1 MDQIISLKKQLLEAL
16 LDYYI
21 DQHNKDIAELEN
33 VYNKYN
39 QEMKENCKNFWDT
52 MIVPNSL
59 RNCFSITDKFVVE
72 NIQLITNNGI
82 GYYDYYS
89 DNTSAPVCY
98 KIVYHNKTNYSDNT
112 SASYVTLI
120 KL

>member
-1 MDQIISLKKQLLEAL
+1 MDQIISLKKQLLKAL

-21 DQHNKDIAELEN
+21 HQHNKDIAELEN

-39 QEMKENCKNFWDT
+39 QEMSVNYKNFSDI

-59 RNCFSITDKFVVE
+59 KNCFSITDKFVVE

-82 GYYDYYS
+82 GYYGD
-89 DNTSAPVCY
+89 Y
-98 KIVYHNKTNYSDNT
+98 KIVYHNKTNY
-112 SASYVTLI
+112 VTLI
-120 KL
+120 DITK

>member
-1 MDQIISLKKQLLEAL
+1 MENIISLKKQLLKAL

-39 QEMKENCKNFWDT
+39 QEMSVKYKNFSDV

-59 RNCFSITDKFVVE
+59 RNCFSITDNFVVK
-72 NIQLITNNGI
+72 NIQLITNNGV
-82 GYYDYYS
+82 GYYKDF
-89 DNTSAPVCY
+89 
-98 KIVYHNKTNYSDNT
+98 KIVYHKKTN
-112 SASYVTLI
+112 YVTLI

>member
-1 MDQIISLKKQLLEAL
+1 MDKISILKKQLLEAL

-21 DQHNKDIAELEN
+21 DQHNKDIEELEN

-39 QEMKENCKNFWDT
+39 QEMKTNCKNFWDT

-59 RNCFSITDKFVVE
+59 RNCFSITDKFVVD

-82 GYYDYYS
+82 GYYDY
-89 DNTSAPVCY
+89 DNVCY
-98 KIVYHNKTNYSDNT
+98 KIVYYNKTNYI
-112 SASYVTLI
+112 TLI
-120 KL
+120 DLTN

>member
-1 MDQIISLKKQLLEAL
+1 MDNIISLKKQLLTAL

-21 DQHNKDIAELEN
+21 NQHNKDIEELEN

-39 QEMKENCKNFWDT
+39 QEMSASCKNFWDT

-82 GYYDYYS
+82 GYYDDYS
-89 DNTSAPVCY
+89 DNTSTPKSY
-98 KIVYHNKTNYSDNT
+98 KIVYYNKTNY
-112 SASYVTLI
+112 VTLI
-120 KL
+120 NLDTK

>member
-1 MDQIISLKKQLLEAL
+1 MDKISILKKQLLEAL

-21 DQHNKDIAELEN
+21 DLHNKDIEELEN

-59 RNCFSITDKFVVE
+59 KNCFSITDKFVVE
-72 NIQLITNNGI
+72 NIKLITNNGI
-82 GYYDYYS
+82 GYYD
-89 DNTSAPVCY
+89 DY
-98 KIVYHNKTNYSDNT
+98 KIVYYNKTNY
-112 SASYVTLI
+112 VTLI
-120 KL
+120 DITN